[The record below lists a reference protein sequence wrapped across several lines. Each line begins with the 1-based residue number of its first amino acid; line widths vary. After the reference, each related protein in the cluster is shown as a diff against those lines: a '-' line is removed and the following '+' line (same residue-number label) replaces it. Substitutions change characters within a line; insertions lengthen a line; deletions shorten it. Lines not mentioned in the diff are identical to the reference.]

1 MSMSHPFMGG
11 RWRGRLRVGREEGV
25 GARTGVSPPAPLI
38 TQQKGLLAGVY
49 KDIFPL
55 GNSMRR
61 GVTNLDDSQVKK
73 RIVGYPKK
81 RFKDRDRYSSQASCL
96 ILALSMLMQH
106 KKKLCKAMVK
116 NSLYR
121 KSFKMIT

>member
-1 MSMSHPFMGG
+1 M
-11 RWRGRLRVGREEGV
+11 RVGREEGV

-73 RIVGYPKK
+73 ELLSIPKNDLK
-81 RFKDRDRYSSQASCL
+81 AETD
-96 ILALSMLMQH
+96 ILH
-106 KKKLCKAMVK
+106 KQVV
-116 NSLYR
+116 
-121 KSFKMIT
+121 